1 MIYGASDEDDW
12 TSEATWYKA
21 NPSLGETIDIEK
33 VRNAYIS
40 AKENV
45 AEENIFRQLRL
56 NQWVKQSTRWMQM
69 DKWNACAFFVNE
81 EELIG
86 RTCYGGLDL
95 SSTSDIT
102 AFVLVFPPRNDEE
115 KYIILP
121 YCWIPED
128 NMRLRVRR
136 DHVPYDVWAAEGSLE
151 TTEGNV
157 IHYGFIEKFIEEL
170 GTKYHIKEIAFD
182 RWGATQMVQDLEGM
196 GFTVVP
202 FGQGYKD
209 MSPPTKELMKL
220 TLEERIAHGGHK
232 VLRWMMDNVYVRQN
246 PAGNIK
252 MDKEM
257 KSIFD
262 KITKFRKKRAE
273 EKALQEEPV
282 KESSLSEDALPE
294 EFDVSTM
301 QKTKIQK
308 GMSSTMSVNRNIDN
322 LMNQLEETFSQRLLR
337 MIDERGMTDS
347 EAYTKAYVDRRHF
360 SKIRKDVNYV
370 PNKKTVLA
378 FTIALELSL
387 DEAKDL
393 LASAGFALSR
403 SSKTDIIVAYFL
415 QNKIYDMFEI
425 NDVLD
430 AYGQPVF

>member
-1 MIYGASDEDDW
+1 MTDQKLIDEV
-12 TSEATWYKA
+12 
-21 NPSLGETIDIEK
+21 G
-33 VRNAYIS
+33 
-40 AKENV
+40 
-45 AEENIFRQLRL
+45 
-56 NQWVKQSTRWMQM
+56 
-69 DKWNACAFFVNE
+69 
-81 EELIG
+81 
-86 RTCYGGLDL
+86 
-95 SSTSDIT
+95 
-102 AFVLVFPPRNDEE
+102 
-115 KYIILP
+115 KYI
-121 YCWIPED
+121 D
-128 NMRLRVRR
+128 
-136 DHVPYDVWAAEGSLE
+136 
-151 TTEGNV
+151 
-157 IHYGFIEKFIEEL
+157 
-170 GTKYHIKEIAFD
+170 KYYEPIKD
-182 RWGATQMVQDLEGM
+182 D
-196 GFTVVP
+196 
-202 FGQGYKD
+202 
-209 MSPPTKELMKL
+209 
-220 TLEERIAHGGHK
+220 
-232 VLRWMMDNVYVRQN
+232 
-246 PAGNIK
+246 IK

-257 KSIFD
+257 LSIFD
-262 KITKFRKKRAE
+262 EITRLRKKRAE
-273 EKALQEEPV
+273 EKALQEQQIQ
-282 KESSLSEDALPE
+282 ESSQIEESEPE

-308 GMSSTMSVNRNIDN
+308 GMSSTLSVNRKIDN
-322 LMNQLEETFSQRLLR
+322 LMDQLEETFSQRLLR

>member
-1 MIYGASDEDDW
+1 MADKKLIDEVGRYIDKYYEPVKDD
-12 TSEATWYKA
+12 
-21 NPSLGETIDIEK
+21 
-33 VRNAYIS
+33 
-40 AKENV
+40 
-45 AEENIFRQLRL
+45 
-56 NQWVKQSTRWMQM
+56 
-69 DKWNACAFFVNE
+69 
-81 EELIG
+81 
-86 RTCYGGLDL
+86 
-95 SSTSDIT
+95 
-102 AFVLVFPPRNDEE
+102 
-115 KYIILP
+115 
-121 YCWIPED
+121 
-128 NMRLRVRR
+128 
-136 DHVPYDVWAAEGSLE
+136 
-151 TTEGNV
+151 
-157 IHYGFIEKFIEEL
+157 
-170 GTKYHIKEIAFD
+170 
-182 RWGATQMVQDLEGM
+182 
-196 GFTVVP
+196 
-202 FGQGYKD
+202 
-209 MSPPTKELMKL
+209 
-220 TLEERIAHGGHK
+220 
-232 VLRWMMDNVYVRQN
+232 
-246 PAGNIK
+246 IK

-257 KSIFD
+257 LSIFD
-262 KITKFRKKRAE
+262 KITRFRKKRAE
-273 EKALQEEPV
+273 EKALQEQQIQ
-282 KESSLSEDALPE
+282 ESSPIEESAPE

-322 LMNQLEETFSQRLLR
+322 LLNQLEETFSQRLLR

>member
-1 MIYGASDEDDW
+1 MADQKLIDEV
-12 TSEATWYKA
+12 
-21 NPSLGETIDIEK
+21 G
-33 VRNAYIS
+33 
-40 AKENV
+40 
-45 AEENIFRQLRL
+45 
-56 NQWVKQSTRWMQM
+56 
-69 DKWNACAFFVNE
+69 
-81 EELIG
+81 
-86 RTCYGGLDL
+86 
-95 SSTSDIT
+95 
-102 AFVLVFPPRNDEE
+102 
-115 KYIILP
+115 KYI
-121 YCWIPED
+121 D
-128 NMRLRVRR
+128 
-136 DHVPYDVWAAEGSLE
+136 
-151 TTEGNV
+151 
-157 IHYGFIEKFIEEL
+157 
-170 GTKYHIKEIAFD
+170 KYYEP
-182 RWGATQMVQDLEGM
+182 V
-196 GFTVVP
+196 
-202 FGQGYKD
+202 KD
-209 MSPPTKELMKL
+209 
-220 TLEERIAHGGHK
+220 
-232 VLRWMMDNVYVRQN
+232 D
-246 PAGNIK
+246 IK
-252 MDKEM
+252 MDEEM

-273 EKALQEEPV
+273 EKALKKEQV
-282 KESSLSEDALPE
+282 KESSLSE

-322 LMNQLEETFSQRLLR
+322 LMDQLEETFSQRLLR

-403 SSKTDIIVAYFL
+403 SSKTDIIVAYFM

>member
-1 MIYGASDEDDW
+1 
-12 TSEATWYKA
+12 
-21 NPSLGETIDIEK
+21 
-33 VRNAYIS
+33 
-40 AKENV
+40 
-45 AEENIFRQLRL
+45 
-56 NQWVKQSTRWMQM
+56 
-69 DKWNACAFFVNE
+69 
-81 EELIG
+81 
-86 RTCYGGLDL
+86 
-95 SSTSDIT
+95 
-102 AFVLVFPPRNDEE
+102 
-115 KYIILP
+115 
-121 YCWIPED
+121 
-128 NMRLRVRR
+128 
-136 DHVPYDVWAAEGSLE
+136 
-151 TTEGNV
+151 
-157 IHYGFIEKFIEEL
+157 
-170 GTKYHIKEIAFD
+170 
-182 RWGATQMVQDLEGM
+182 
-196 GFTVVP
+196 
-202 FGQGYKD
+202 
-209 MSPPTKELMKL
+209 
-220 TLEERIAHGGHK
+220 
-232 VLRWMMDNVYVRQN
+232 
-246 PAGNIK
+246 
-252 MDKEM
+252 M

-273 EKALQEEPV
+273 EKAFQEEPV
-282 KESSLSEDALPE
+282 KESSLSEDILPE